1 MPRFGGLR
9 YGGFRMRRF
18 GVPMFGMGMRMGSP
32 LIMALFGGGLG
43 YLLGSWGQQQQP
55 APQVQAQSP
64 NVQPQQAAPAPAA
77 NEDDRVLAQLKL
89 LGELRDKGVLSDDEF
104 VREKKRLLER

>member
-32 LIMALFGGGLG
+32 LITALFGGGLG
-43 YLLGSWGQQQQP
+43 YLLGSRGQQQQP
-55 APQVQAQSP
+55 APQAQAQSP

-77 NEDDRVLAQLKL
+77 NDDDRVLAQLKL